1 MATKN
6 DKYSFI
12 GQSFTTSKNQYYNL
26 NLNQSEKC
34 ATLIPV
40 QFNSKPNNN
49 KYNVSDNYEEKEKLQ
64 SWNKS
69 SKVSAFATFNEDNND
84 LKKCWKKENTLN
96 TNNKSTLSLH
106 IEAYKNP
113 IASELFGNENIE
125 GLKREKFGSIKKRCF
140 TDNLKSRNPFEFP
153 RQQNGYEPLG
163 ENNFFT
169 APDHTPVPP
178 PSTKKDPEP
187 GRGYFEP
194 PSKEPVLPPPSAAPE
209 SSQKSQN
216 GSGSQSQK
224 GSCQSTDLR
233 DEESKRKKSKN
244 KQGSAEEKKA
254 LLNREAEKDEETTR
268 LALRLQRFQLQ
279 QQKKAKRT
287 KTCIFIASAVLIIVG
302 LILTALI
309 LSVFFTE
316 CFGYCK
322 NLSGNKS
329 Y

>member
-1 MATKN
+1 MGWNQTIDGYYFLRGTAAT
-6 DKYSFI
+6 DFI
-12 GQSFTTSKNQYYNL
+12 
-26 NLNQSEKC
+26 
-34 ATLIPV
+34 
-40 QFNSKPNNN
+40 
-49 KYNVSDNYEEKEKLQ
+49 VSDNYEGKKESQ

-69 SKVSAFATFNEDNND
+69 FKTSTFPTFNEDHND
-84 LKKCWKKENTLN
+84 LKKRWKKENTLN
-96 TNNKSTLSLH
+96 TINKSTLSLH
-106 IEAYKNP
+106 IAAYENP
-113 IASELFGNENIE
+113 IASDLFGNENITR
-125 GLKREKFGSIKKRCF
+125 LKREKFGSIKKLCF
-140 TDNLKSRNPFEFP
+140 TDSLKSRNPFEFP

-163 ENNFFT
+163 GNEFYT

-178 PSTKKDPEP
+178 SEP

-233 DEESKRKKSKN
+233 DEESKRKKSKVTRRLQN
-244 KQGSAEEKKA
+244 KQGSADEKKA

-279 QQKKAKRT
+279 QQKKAKST
-287 KTCIFIASAVLIIVG
+287 KICIFIASAVLIIVG

-309 LSVFFTE
+309 LSIFFTE